1 MQEKNHTIIRVIFL
15 MITSGIIRKIDE
27 LGRIVLP
34 KEIRKTLNINPG
46 DDFQIT
52 IQEDKIILQRFQRL
66 KNIESEILKIIDPF
80 ILINNYKIYLV
91 IGNQEIISNR
101 RIIDNLEEII
111 QERKIYIQENIGK
124 IQLFENQIDEGRLVI
139 LPLVKDSDL
148 LGSIIIVSNDKT
160 NEMVKTSKIIEI
172 LIKNILDHK

>member
-1 MQEKNHTIIRVIFL
+1 

-52 IQEDKIILQRFQRL
+52 IQEDKIILQRFQKLR
-66 KNIESEILKIIDPF
+66 NIESEILKILDPF

-101 RIIDNLEEII
+101 KVIDNLDEII
-111 QERKIYIQENIGK
+111 QERKLYVQENIGK
-124 IQLFENQIDEGRLVI
+124 IQLFENQIDEGRIVV

-148 LGSIIIVSNDKT
+148 LGSIIIISDDKI
-160 NEMVKTSKIIEI
+160 NEMIKTVKIIEI
-172 LIKNILDHK
+172 LIKNILEYK

>member
-1 MQEKNHTIIRVIFL
+1 

-52 IQEDKIILQRFQRL
+52 IQEDKIILQRFQKLR
-66 KNIESEILKIIDPF
+66 NIESEILKILDPF

-101 RIIDNLEEII
+101 KVIDNLDEII
-111 QERKIYIQENIGK
+111 QERKLYVQENIGK
-124 IQLFENQIDEGRLVI
+124 IQLFENQVDEGRIVV

-148 LGSIIIVSNDKT
+148 LGSIIIISDDKI
-160 NEMVKTSKIIEI
+160 NEMIKTVKIIEI
-172 LIKNILDHK
+172 LIKNILEYK